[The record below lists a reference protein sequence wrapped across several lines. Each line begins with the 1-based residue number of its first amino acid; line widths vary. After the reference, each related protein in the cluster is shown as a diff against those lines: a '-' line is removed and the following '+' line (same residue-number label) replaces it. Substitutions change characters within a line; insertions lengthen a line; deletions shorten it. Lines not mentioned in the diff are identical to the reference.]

1 MKHILLILL
10 FAALLAVASCSR
22 TDDARL
28 AVAERQMAEHP
39 DSALL
44 TLRQIDATSL
54 NRHNTALYALLLTQA
69 QYKNDITATS
79 DSLINIALDYFSDGK
94 RHIEC
99 LIYKGAVLQELGE
112 EQEAIDYLKKAEAAT
127 SPTDNE
133 MLGYINMRL
142 GNIYM
147 NSYIE
152 NNEDIA
158 KYKKALHYYKLS
170 GNKKY
175 QLACLGTVGALYRAE
190 NMDSAY
196 YYINAAIK
204 LAEELGNSERI
215 AYHKGLLVRAYITD
229 SLIYKA
235 KNAATCLM
243 AEYPEYCDNDLLL
256 DASRIYAMLG
266 NRDSA
271 FFYLQKASKLNL
283 SEPEEIVLL
292 DAKYNIFMA
301 DKNYKAALN
310 IVKEKN
316 KLATNTTFF
325 TILMKK
331 LIITCLS
338 KLSTMTIWAM
348 DETVKIQ
355 IRPTKQGDK
364 TETHIPEVDYDKEK
378 NKLDVSFRSDGN
390 YDVIIDDEDGETR
403 CRFGL
408 NTSGAKQQ
416 YALPNLQE
424 GVYTVTISSGINEF
438 SGELYVDDDF

>member
-1 MKHILLILL
+1 ML

-158 KYKKALHYYKLS
+158 KYKKALHHYKLS

-215 AYHKGLLVRAYITD
+215 AYHKGILVRAYITD

-316 KLATNTTFF
+316 KLAYEIYNRGQQQKLYITEQKYNKTQVELDKIRIRWIAFVLAF
-325 TILMKK
+325 CILLLFGVIWCYLFSSKK
-331 LIITCLS
+331 I
-338 KLSTMTIWAM
+338 
-348 DETVKIQ
+348 
-355 IRPTKQGDK
+355 
-364 TETHIPEVDYDKEK
+364 
-378 NKLDVSFRSDGN
+378 
-390 YDVIIDDEDGETR
+390 
-403 CRFGL
+403 
-408 NTSGAKQQ
+408 
-416 YALPNLQE
+416 
-424 GVYTVTISSGINEF
+424 
-438 SGELYVDDDF
+438 

>member
-316 KLATNTTFF
+316 ELATNTTFF